1 MEKLEMIAK
10 EQNPRDDR
18 ISFVKLSHS
27 GFELFHDAMFLTFIM
42 SFLTCQHFFIC
53 AIVNLFIKII

>member
-1 MEKLEMIAK
+1 MIAK